1 MDGGEGKE
9 RGADLLFLPL
19 IEDARTQTT
28 NGKKKKKK
36 LFPSTHPQ
44 ACNRQNLFCVPLY
57 DSLGEN
63 AVQFILDHSTA
74 TAVFAAADKL
84 APLAAAVKAGG
95 LAPSLKA
102 VVVWGDV
109 AEADADAARAA
120 GLAVTPWAEFLS
132 QGQAKPA
139 PASPPS
145 PADLCTIMYTSG
157 TTGDPKGV
165 EISHG
170 AVVATVAGQEA
181 FLASIA
187 DGPRSFSLGVDDV
200 MLSYLPLAHIFDRV
214 AEELMLNVGGRVGYF
229 QGDVKHLVD
238 DIGALRPTLFLGVPR
253 VFDRIYSGATA
264 KIAEAGGLKALLF
277 HWGFRRK
284 LWALRAGIELSRAA
298 PFFDKLVFSKLKQ
311 RLGGRVR
318 LIVSGGAPLARHV
331 EDFLSVCM
339 CSPVVQG
346 YGLTETC
353 AASFVAVPG
362 ESWFVA
368 EGGER
373 EREFFFFFFG
383 STEKQKLTLVFLF
396 LPKKQK
402 YSYPGDH
409 EGVGTVGPPL
419 PSVGLRLEAVPEMG
433 CDPFADPPRGEVCI
447 SGPTVFSG
455 YYRDPE
461 KTAEVLE
468 EDGLFHTG
476 DIGELTP
483 QGMLKIVDRKKN
495 IFKLSQGE

>member
-1 MDGGEGKE
+1 M
-9 RGADLLFLPL
+9 L
-19 IEDARTQTT
+19 
-28 NGKKKKKK
+28 
-36 LFPSTHPQ
+36 
-44 ACNRQNLFCVPLY
+44 
-57 DSLGEN
+57 
-63 AVQFILDHSTA
+63 
-74 TAVFAAADKL
+74 
-84 APLAAAVKAGG
+84 GG

-102 VVVWGDV
+102 VVVWGDI
-109 AEADADAARAA
+109 AEEVADAARAA
-120 GLAVTPWAEFLS
+120 GLTVTPWAEFLS
-132 QGQAKPA
+132 QGQAEPA

-145 PADLCTIMYTSG
+145 PSDLCTLMYTSG

-165 EISHG
+165 EISHS
-170 AVVATVAGQEA
+170 AVVATVAGMKA

-229 QGDVKHLVD
+229 QGDLPPPPFFSPLFSCPSLSPFLTFSLYPFPSTLFSLSLSLSPSLSPSAQKKKTEGDVKHLVD

-264 KIAEAGGLKALLF
+264 KIAEAGGIKALLF

-284 LWALRAGIELSRAA
+284 LWALRNGIELSRAA

-362 ESWFVA
+362 ENCFFFFPFVFFP
-368 EGGER
+368 
-373 EREFFFFFFG
+373 FFFFFFFFLRVG
-383 STEKQKLTLVFLF
+383 VVGRVFLF
-396 LPKKQK
+396 
-402 YSYPGDH
+402 S
-409 EGVGTVGPPL
+409 
-419 PSVGLRLEAVPEMG
+419 PSRCE
-433 CDPFADPPRGEVCI
+433 R
-447 SGPTVFSG
+447 
-455 YYRDPE
+455 
-461 KTAEVLE
+461 
-468 EDGLFHTG
+468 
-476 DIGELTP
+476 
-483 QGMLKIVDRKKN
+483 RKKL
-495 IFKLSQGE
+495 K